1 MPYTLSDAAKARRS
15 ELDLVRVLPE
25 LLTHHME
32 KRPDLP
38 LFTFWLPTEKTW
50 KTINVKETVEQITRW
65 RHALVKE
72 GLTKGDRCAMLLPNG
87 INAILFDQS
96 VLANALVPVP
106 LHAVDTAGSSSYII
120 NDSGA
125 KLLVTGRLNR
135 WEAIRDTEDH
145 PALKTVVITG
155 EPVQEHQDGDVRV
168 VGLDQWLTEGNGTEL
183 PAGPEPQDLAALVYT
198 SGTTGKPKGVMLTHR
213 AILANVTGVLQNI
226 CPEPEDVWLSFLP
239 LSHTFERT
247 TTYYTAMGFGNRVA
261 FNRNIGLL
269 ADDLK
274 VIRPTILMSVPRI
287 YEKVYDKIQDALV
300 KKPAFVQKLFH
311 TAVDVGYRRF
321 CRENGLPVQG
331 GFLSL
336 FDPLIAGFL
345 DKKVGAG
352 IRDIFGGRPRIFI
365 SGGAAFNPEVS
376 RTFLGLG
383 INILQGYGMTE
394 TAPIMSVNKVGD
406 NHPQTV
412 GPALVNIE
420 VRVGENDELQMRGP
434 SLMNGYWNRP
444 ADTKAVFTEDGWLRT
459 GDQADIF
466 SDGHIRIKGR
476 IKEIIVTSTGEKVPP
491 ADLEQAL
498 ESDHLVSQAM
508 VVGEN
513 RPYIA
518 ALVVLNAQEWK
529 KLAAELKL
537 DADDPLSLETRAARQ
552 AVLRRV
558 KAAAAGFP
566 NYAVP
571 RQVRLFLEPWS
582 IENGLMTPTLKLKRG
597 PMRIRFADA
606 IESLYAVTLQLGW
619 RLTRNRSE

>member
-1 MPYTLSDAAKARRS
+1 MTYTLSDAAKARRS

-50 KTINVKETVEQITRW
+50 KTINVKETVEQVTRW

-135 WEAIRDTEDH
+135 WEAIRDTEAH

-155 EPVQEHQDGDVRV
+155 EPVETHQDGDVRV
-168 VGLDQWLTEGNGTEL
+168 VGLEKWLTEGNGTEL
-183 PAGPEPQDLAALVYT
+183 PAGPEPQDLATLVYT

-213 AILANVTGVLQNI
+213 AILANVTGVLQNL
-226 CPEPEDVWLSFLP
+226 CPEPEDVWFSFLP

-247 TTYYTAMGFGNRVA
+247 TTYYTAMGYGNRVA

-274 VIRPTILMSVPRI
+274 VIRPTIMMSVPRI

-352 IRDIFGGRPRIFI
+352 IRGIFGGRSRIFI

-529 KLAAELKL
+529 KLATELKL
-537 DADDPLSLETRAARQ
+537 DADDSLSLETRAARQ

-571 RQVRLFLEPWS
+571 RQVRLFLEPWT

-606 IESLYAVTLQLGW
+606 IESLYAEVKA
-619 RLTRNRSE
+619 

>member
-1 MPYTLSDAAKARRS
+1 MTYTLSDAAKARRS

-352 IRDIFGGRPRIFI
+352 IRGIFGGRPRIFI

-420 VRVGENDELQMRGP
+420 VRVGDNDELQMRGP

-444 ADTKAVFTEDGWLRT
+444 AETKAVFTEDGWLRT

-498 ESDHLVSQAM
+498 ESDHLVSQTM

-529 KLAAELKL
+529 KLATELKL

-606 IESLYAVTLQLGW
+606 IESLYAEVKV
-619 RLTRNRSE
+619 

>member
-1 MPYTLSDAAKARRS
+1 MTYTLSDAAKARRS

-120 NDSGA
+120 NDSGS

-145 PALKTVVITG
+145 PALRTVVITG
-155 EPVQEHQDGDVRV
+155 EPVQEHQDGNVRV

-213 AILANVTGVLQNI
+213 AILANVTGVLQNL

-274 VIRPTILMSVPRI
+274 VIRPTIMMSVPRI

-352 IRDIFGGRPRIFI
+352 IRGIFGGRPRIFI

-420 VRVGENDELQMRGP
+420 VRVGDNDELQMRGP

-606 IESLYAVTLQLGW
+606 IESLYAEVKV
-619 RLTRNRSE
+619 

>member
-1 MPYTLSDAAKARRS
+1 MTYTLSDAAKARRS

-135 WEAIRDTEDH
+135 WEAIRDTENH

-213 AILANVTGVLQNI
+213 AILANVTGVLQNL
-226 CPEPEDVWLSFLP
+226 CPEPEDVWFAFLP

-274 VIRPTILMSVPRI
+274 VIRPTIMMSVPRI

-321 CRENGLPVQG
+321 CRDHGLPVQG
-331 GFLSL
+331 GVRSR
-336 FDPLIAGFL
+336 FDTLIAGFL
-345 DKKVGAG
+345 DKKVGAR
-352 IRDIFGGRPRIFI
+352 IRGIFGGRPRIFI

-420 VRVGENDELQMRGP
+420 VRVGDNDELQMRGP

-537 DADDPLSLETRAARQ
+537 DADDPLSLDTRAARQ

-606 IESLYAVTLQLGW
+606 IESLYAEVKV
-619 RLTRNRSE
+619 

>member
-1 MPYTLSDAAKARRS
+1 MTYTLSDAAKARRS

-145 PALKTVVITG
+145 PALRTVVITG
-155 EPVQEHQDGDVRV
+155 EPVQEHQDGNVRV

-183 PAGPEPQDLAALVYT
+183 PTGPEPQDLAALVYT
-198 SGTTGKPKGVMLTHR
+198 SGTTGKPQGVMLTHR
-213 AILANVTGVLQNI
+213 AILANVTGVLQNL

-274 VIRPTILMSVPRI
+274 VIRPTIMMSVPRI
-287 YEKVYDKIQDALV
+287 YEKVYDKIQDTLV

-352 IRDIFGGRPRIFI
+352 IRGIFGGRPRIFI

-537 DADDPLSLETRAARQ
+537 DAEDPLSLETRAARQ

-606 IESLYAVTLQLGW
+606 IESLYAEVKV
-619 RLTRNRSE
+619 

>member
-1 MPYTLSDAAKARRS
+1 MTYTLSDAAKARRS

-50 KTINVKETVEQITRW
+50 KTINVKETVEQLTRW

-145 PALKTVVITG
+145 PALRTVVITG
-155 EPVQEHQDGDVRV
+155 EPVQEHQDGNVRV

-213 AILANVTGVLQNI
+213 AILANVTGVLQNL

-274 VIRPTILMSVPRI
+274 VIRPTIMMSVPRI

-352 IRDIFGGRPRIFI
+352 IRGIFGGRPRIFI

-537 DADDPLSLETRAARQ
+537 DAEDPLSLDTRAARQ

-606 IESLYAVTLQLGW
+606 IESLYAEVKV
-619 RLTRNRSE
+619 

>member
-1 MPYTLSDAAKARRS
+1 MTYTLSDAAKARRS

-168 VGLDQWLTEGNGTEL
+168 VGLDQWLTEGNGSEL

-213 AILANVTGVLQNI
+213 AILANVTGVLQNL

-274 VIRPTILMSVPRI
+274 VIRPTIMMSVPRI
-287 YEKVYDKIQDALV
+287 YEKVYDKIQDTLV

-352 IRDIFGGRPRIFI
+352 IRGIFGGRPRIFI

-537 DADDPLSLETRAARQ
+537 DAEDPLSLETRAARQ

-606 IESLYAVTLQLGW
+606 IESLYAEVKV
-619 RLTRNRSE
+619 

>member
-1 MPYTLSDAAKARRS
+1 MTYTLSDAAKARRS

-145 PALKTVVITG
+145 PALRTVVITG
-155 EPVQEHQDGDVRV
+155 EPVQEHQDSNVRV

-213 AILANVTGVLQNI
+213 AILANVTGVLQNL
-226 CPEPEDVWLSFLP
+226 CPEPEDVWFSFLP

-274 VIRPTILMSVPRI
+274 VIRPTIMMSVPRI

-331 GFLSL
+331 GFLSH

-352 IRDIFGGRPRIFI
+352 IRSIFGGRPRIFI

-420 VRVGENDELQMRGP
+420 VRVGDNDELQMRGP

-529 KLAAELKL
+529 KLASELKL
-537 DADDPLSLETRAARQ
+537 DADDPLSLDTRAARQ

-606 IESLYAVTLQLGW
+606 IESLYAEVKV
-619 RLTRNRSE
+619 

>member
-1 MPYTLSDAAKARRS
+1 MTYTLSDAAKARRS

-155 EPVQEHQDGDVRV
+155 EPVQAHQDGDVRV

-300 KKPAFVQKLFH
+300 KKQAFVQKLFH

-352 IRDIFGGRPRIFI
+352 IRGIFGGRPRIFI

-529 KLAAELKL
+529 KLATELKL

-606 IESLYAVTLQLGW
+606 IESLYAEVKV
-619 RLTRNRSE
+619 

>member
-1 MPYTLSDAAKARRS
+1 MTYTLSDAAKARRS

-155 EPVQEHQDGDVRV
+155 EPVQAHQDGDVRV

-352 IRDIFGGRPRIFI
+352 IRGIFGGRPRIFI
-365 SGGAAFNPEVS
+365 SGSAAFNPEVS

-529 KLAAELKL
+529 KLATELKL
-537 DADDPLSLETRAARQ
+537 DADDSLSLETRAARQ

-606 IESLYAVTLQLGW
+606 IESLYAEVKV
-619 RLTRNRSE
+619 

>member
-1 MPYTLSDAAKARRS
+1 MTYTLSDAAKARRS

-145 PALKTVVITG
+145 PALRTVVITG
-155 EPVQEHQDGDVRV
+155 EPVQEHQDGNVRV

-213 AILANVTGVLQNI
+213 AILANVTGVLQNL

-274 VIRPTILMSVPRI
+274 VIRPTIMMSVPRI

-352 IRDIFGGRPRIFI
+352 IRGIFGGRPRIFI

-537 DADDPLSLETRAARQ
+537 DAEDPLSLETRAARQ

-606 IESLYAVTLQLGW
+606 IESLYAEVKV
-619 RLTRNRSE
+619 